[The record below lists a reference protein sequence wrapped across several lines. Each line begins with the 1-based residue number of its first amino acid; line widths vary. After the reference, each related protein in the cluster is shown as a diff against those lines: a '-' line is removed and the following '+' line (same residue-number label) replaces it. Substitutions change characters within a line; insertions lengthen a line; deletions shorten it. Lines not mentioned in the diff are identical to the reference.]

1 MKLKTVFA
9 AAALLTLGIST
20 SAFAK
25 VIDAGTL
32 PISPAAPWTDIITHN
47 GAGNT
52 FADTLNFSIAA
63 SQLSSSANSLHLSL
77 GGDVTSTISGLSYTL
92 WDSTNHEI
100 GGVYTGSDTTYTNML
115 TSPGSYYFKIVGT
128 VVGTTGG
135 YAVSL
140 MTTAVPEPETYGMM
154 LGGLAL
160 VGAIARRKGAKKA
173 V

>member
-9 AAALLTLGIST
+9 AAALLSLGVST
-20 SAFAK
+20 SAFAD

-32 PISPAAPWTDIITHN
+32 PVAPAPAWTDIITHS
-47 GAGNT
+47 GDGVAFT
-52 FADTLNFSIAA
+52 DTLNFSIAA
-63 SQLSSSANSLHLSL
+63 SQLTSSANSLSLSL
-77 GGDVTSTISGLSYTL
+77 GGDATSTISGLSYTL
-92 WDSTNHEI
+92 WDAANHEI
-100 GGVYTGSDTTYTNML
+100 GGVYTGNNTTYTNLL
-115 TSPGSYYFKIVGT
+115 TSPGSYHFLISGT
-128 VVGTTGG
+128 VVGSIGG

-140 MTTAVPEPETYGMM
+140 QTSAVPEPETYGMM